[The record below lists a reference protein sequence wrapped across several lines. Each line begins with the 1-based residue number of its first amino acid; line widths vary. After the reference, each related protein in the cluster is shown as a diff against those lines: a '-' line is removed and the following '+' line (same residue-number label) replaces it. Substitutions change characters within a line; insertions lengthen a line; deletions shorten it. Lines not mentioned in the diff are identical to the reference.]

1 DDKDDDL
8 SINVVEPDEN
18 EWKKF
23 IDEMKYAR
31 ALEYV
36 LQNAPV
42 RAKDPEKKKK
52 AAQMALSTMMKI
64 KTSEIPQAVNS
75 IPVALRDTLMK
86 YIYKGFEN
94 PKDYSSSALLTWHE
108 KVLAITGLG
117 SIMAWFQR
125 AITLSP
131 KKRGFHI
138 VTNEILQQIP
148 EINQIEI
155 GLMNVFI
162 QHTSASLSINE
173 NAAPDVRVDMETIF
187 NKLVPEDNSYEHL
200 DEGKDDMP
208 AHAKCS
214 LLGASLN
221 IPISSGRL
229 ALGTWQG
236 IYLCE
241 HRNRAR
247 HRNIVVTINGQ
258 PKK

>member
-1 DDKDDDL
+1 
-8 SINVVEPDEN
+8 
-18 EWKKF
+18 
-23 IDEMKYAR
+23 
-31 ALEYV
+31 
-36 LQNAPV
+36 
-42 RAKDPEKKKK
+42 
-52 AAQMALSTMMKI
+52 
-64 KTSEIPQAVNS
+64 
-75 IPVALRDTLMK
+75 
-86 YIYKGFEN
+86 
-94 PKDYSSSALLTWHE
+94 
-108 KVLAITGLG
+108 
-117 SIMAWFQR
+117 
-125 AITLSP
+125 
-131 KKRGFHI
+131 
-138 VTNEILQQIP
+138 
-148 EINQIEI
+148 
-155 GLMNVFI
+155 
-162 QHTSASLSINE
+162 
-173 NAAPDVRVDMETIF
+173 F